1 MNHDDLIAKLQKLL
15 ALAQRG
21 EGGEA
26 VNARELLDKMMAKY
40 GIDEASLT
48 DIRTLRCAT
57 DSDAEKELLIVVISF
72 ALQIPTVQV
81 EADIIVR
88 TDYFG
93 MDLKMTVE
101 QHGLTAALF
110 QHHRV
115 GLGRSI
121 EKLASDQ
128 SRQAALIHEEIGR
141 LTSKIRDL
149 KAISGNL
156 KKTQEKALQMA
167 VCAYVNLNNL
177 VDYAGWK
184 NATSDGSDAIQSA
197 MASCVQM
204 DTNPNQLPAQR
215 LGNDNQSD
223 D

>member
-88 TDYFG
+88 TEDVYKRQG
-93 MDLKMTVE
+93 PEEV
-101 QHGLTAALF
+101 GVAAVGPV
-110 QHHRV
+110 RV
-115 GLGRSI
+115 VT
-121 EKLASDQ
+121 DQ
-128 SRQAALIHEEIGR
+128 SRLGVAFFN
-141 LTSKIRDL
+141 
-149 KAISGNL
+149 SGNMSS
-156 KKTQEKALQMA
+156 QE
-167 VCAYVNLNNL
+167 VV
-177 VDYAGWK
+177 VG
-184 NATSDGSDAIQSA
+184 
-197 MASCVQM
+197 
-204 DTNPNQLPAQR
+204 
-215 LGNDNQSD
+215 D
-223 D
+223 DDFSGFHSPRQIGC

>member
-1 MNHDDLIAKLQKLL
+1 
-15 ALAQRG
+15 
-21 EGGEA
+21 
-26 VNARELLDKMMAKY
+26 MMAKY

-88 TDYFG
+88 TDDFG

>member
-57 DSDAEKELLIVVISF
+57 DSDTEKELLIVVISF
-72 ALQIPTVQV
+72 ALQIPTNQV

-88 TDYFG
+88 MDDFG
-93 MDLKMTVE
+93 ADLKMTVE

-110 QHHRV
+110 QYHRV
-115 GLGRSI
+115 GLAKSL
-121 EKLASDQ
+121 EQLATDQ
-128 SRQAALIHEEIGR
+128 SKQQSLIQDEITRLAA
-141 LTSKIRDL
+141 KIRDL
-149 KAISGNL
+149 KAIFGNL

-184 NATSDGSDAIQSA
+184 NASSDGSDAIQSA

-215 LGNDNQSD
+215 LDTDN
-223 D
+223 